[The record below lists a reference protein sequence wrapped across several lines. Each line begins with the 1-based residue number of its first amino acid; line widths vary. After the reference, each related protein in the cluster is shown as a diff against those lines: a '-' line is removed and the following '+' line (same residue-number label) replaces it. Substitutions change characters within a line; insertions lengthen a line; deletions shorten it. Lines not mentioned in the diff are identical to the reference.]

1 VNEDGFGAKVREWN
15 KGELV
20 CEWREHWET
29 HVNERLAELDIDAR
43 IDHRSLEAQGIGLE
57 PQSKIGAPAQR
68 MGPDAD
74 RLIDHHAIARE
85 NGERIIANPDIAL
98 DAITKQRATFTRRD
112 LAMFIHRHSDGKEQF
127 DLALSAVQNSDHVV
141 ALGLDGRGNERFTSR
156 DMLNVEARLHQASQT
171 LAERGLHQVSDRDRE
186 RALASAE
193 ARGLILSG
201 EQRDAFD
208 HLTQAKDVGVVV
220 GYAGTGKSS
229 MLGVAREAWEQSGY
243 SVRGVALSGIAAEN
257 LEAGSGIQSRTIASM
272 EHGWEQGRDLLTSTD
287 VLVIDEA
294 GMVGTRQMERILS
307 HARYAGAKVI
317 LVGDPQ
323 QLQAIEAGAAFRSIA
338 EDLGSVEITD
348 IRRQREDW
356 QRDATRQ
363 LATGRIGEALG
374 AYRDHDMLHVGDTR
388 DLAREQLIDRWD
400 RHSNA
405 HQ

>member
-1 VNEDGFGAKVREWN
+1 
-15 KGELV
+15 
-20 CEWREHWET
+20 
-29 HVNERLAELDIDAR
+29 
-43 IDHRSLEAQGIGLE
+43 
-57 PQSKIGAPAQR
+57 
-68 MGPDAD
+68 M
-74 RLIDHHAIARE
+74 
-85 NGERIIANPDIAL
+85 
-98 DAITKQRATFTRRD
+98 
-112 LAMFIHRHSDGKEQF
+112 
-127 DLALSAVQNSDHVV
+127 
-141 ALGLDGRGNERFTSR
+141 
-156 DMLNVEARLHQASQT
+156 
-171 LAERGLHQVSDRDRE
+171 
-186 RALASAE
+186 
-193 ARGLILSG
+193 
-201 EQRDAFD
+201 
-208 HLTQAKDVGVVV
+208 GVVV

-400 RHSNA
+400 RERIASPNESRIILTHTNDEVRALNDAARDRLRARGELGNDIRLQVERGERTFATGDRLMFLRNERGLGVKNGTLGTVEQISAQSMAVRTDDGRSVAFETKDYA
-405 HQ
+405 HIDHGYAATIHKAQGVTAVSYTHLTLPTSDLV